1 MPARTKAQPRRFQL
15 YLVRLAGFLTLV
27 LMVMVTCI
35 HTVNMIDQGSFQP
48 SSREGEAT
56 VHSEAYAKS
65 WEDSNHS
72 QHRLEKWA
80 EEELSPPTFQPSST
94 VKEPEIFE
102 TTSPQVP
109 KTTSR
114 KAPHVVPAASTKVT
128 KVKNMGSPDRVHI
141 CFCSDDAD
149 LRPLAVAINSTMQY
163 ASRSEQ
169 LTFHVVTAEEKVATV
184 ERALIEILPPLQ
196 AQLVMHSNATLQA
209 HIKSLISYRK
219 SSGARKGLA
228 SPFNFAPFYLEEFLA
243 SWAGTAVPNRLVYMD
258 SDVVLQA
265 DVTLLAKLD
274 MGGYPVA
281 AVEDCSQHFDLYID
295 FDELSDLGLKR
306 AGLEPA
312 ECVFN
317 RGVFVMDVQ
326 RWKKLQITQEIE
338 RWMARYREAKKD
350 LYKFGLSQPPWL
362 LALHDRYSHL
372 SEKWNC
378 RGLGRETLSLKE
390 LKELKA
396 DLKMDFK
403 ALQKAGLRPAGDQV
417 QPYLAS
423 CSADAKLLHFNG
435 KLKPWQADKWAS
447 RQRAPICLVHG
458 QTLPQLQRKEV
469 SGKTF
474 VRCADLWSYFL
485 SPEAENLLVRAAAA
499 K

>member
-1 MPARTKAQPRRFQL
+1 MARAKAQPRRLQL
-15 YLVRLAGFLTLV
+15 LLIRFAGFLA
-27 LMVMVTCI
+27 LMLMALVTCS
-35 HTVNMIDQGSFQP
+35 HTVGMLDR
-48 SSREGEAT
+48 SSLQLASNIAEPT
-56 VHSEAYAKS
+56 MHSEAAKMPES
-65 WEDSNHS
+65 SANRSYPAKDAGLGLGSGAWM
-72 QHRLEKWA
+72 
-80 EEELSPPTFQPSST
+80 PPTSSPALAAFLPPED
-94 VKEPEIFE
+94 EPE
-102 TTSPQVP
+102 TSLRQ
-109 KTTSR
+109 
-114 KAPHVVPAASTKVT
+114 AASTAVPTAHAEPIKVGDT
-128 KVKNMGSPDRVHI
+128 STVDRVHI

-149 LRPLAVAINSTMQY
+149 LRPLAVAINSTMQH

-169 LTFHVVTAEEKVATV
+169 LLFHVVTAEDKVSAV
-184 ERALIEILPPLQ
+184 ARMLREIMPPLQ

-243 SWAGTAVPNRLVYMD
+243 AKGSEVPSRLVYMD
-258 SDVVLQA
+258 SDVVLQG
-265 DVTLLAKLD
+265 DVALLAKLD
-274 MGGYPVA
+274 MEGHPVA

-295 FDELSDLGLKR
+295 FDELSTLGLKR
-306 AGLEPA
+306 PGLEPA

-317 RGVFVMDVQ
+317 RGVFVMDVR
-326 RWKKLQITQEIE
+326 RWKKLQITREIE

-372 SEKWNC
+372 SETWNC
-378 RGLGRETLSLKE
+378 RGLGRETLSQKE
-390 LKELKA
+390 LRELKA

-403 ALQKAGLRPAGDQV
+403 ALQKAGLRPSGDQV

-435 KLKPWQADKWAS
+435 KLKPWQADTWAS
-447 RQRAPICLVHG
+447 RQRAPICLAHSS
-458 QTLPQLQRKEV
+458 TFRQLQRKEV
-469 SGKTF
+469 AGKTF

-485 SPEAENLLVRAAAA
+485 SPEAETLLLASRAST
-499 K
+499 

>member
-1 MPARTKAQPRRFQL
+1 MARAKAQPRRLQL
-15 YLVRLAGFLTLV
+15 LLIRFAGFLALV
-27 LMVMVTCI
+27 LMALVTCS
-35 HTVNMIDQGSFQP
+35 HTVGMLDR
-48 SSREGEAT
+48 SSLQLASIAEPT
-56 VHSEAYAKS
+56 MHSEAANRSYPAK
-65 WEDSNHS
+65 DAGL
-72 QHRLEKWA
+72 RLGSGAWM
-80 EEELSPPTFQPSST
+80 PP
-94 VKEPEIFE
+94 
-102 TTSPQVP
+102 TTSPALAAFLPAEDGPETSLRQVSTAVP
-109 KTTSR
+109 TAQAEPIKVGDTS
-114 KAPHVVPAASTKVT
+114 TL
-128 KVKNMGSPDRVHI
+128 DRVHI

-149 LRPLAVAINSTMQY
+149 LRPLAVAINSTMQH

-169 LTFHVVTAEEKVATV
+169 LLFHVVTAEDKVSAVARTL
-184 ERALIEILPPLQ
+184 REIMPPLQ

-243 SWAGTAVPNRLVYMD
+243 AKGSEVPSRLVYMD
-258 SDVVLQA
+258 SDVVLQG
-265 DVTLLAKLD
+265 DVALLAKLD
-274 MGGYPVA
+274 MEGHPVA

-295 FDELSDLGLKR
+295 FDELSTLGLKR
-306 AGLEPA
+306 PGLEPA

-317 RGVFVMDVQ
+317 RGVFVMDVR
-326 RWKKLQITQEIE
+326 RWKKLQITREIE

-372 SEKWNC
+372 SETWNC
-378 RGLGRETLSLKE
+378 RGLGRETLSQKE

-403 ALQKAGLRPAGDQV
+403 ALQKAGLRPSGDQV

-447 RQRAPICLVHG
+447 RQRAPICLAHG
-458 QTLPQLQRKEV
+458 STFRQLQRKEV
-469 SGKTF
+469 AGKTF

-485 SPEAENLLVRAAAA
+485 SPEAETLLLASRAST
-499 K
+499 

>member
-1 MPARTKAQPRRFQL
+1 MARAKAQPRRLQL
-15 YLVRLAGFLTLV
+15 LLIRFAGFLALV
-27 LMVMVTCI
+27 LMVLVTCSR
-35 HTVNMIDQGSFQP
+35 TVGMLDRSSLQLP
-48 SSREGEAT
+48 SNIAEPTMR
-56 VHSEAYAKS
+56 SEAAKLPES
-65 WEDSNHS
+65 SANQSHS
-72 QHRLEKWA
+72 AKDAGLGLGSGAWMPPLTSSPFSA
-80 EEELSPPTFQPSST
+80 ATFPEEEPDTSLWQVASAAPTASAEPIKVGDTST
-94 VKEPEIFE
+94 F
-102 TTSPQVP
+102 
-109 KTTSR
+109 
-114 KAPHVVPAASTKVT
+114 
-128 KVKNMGSPDRVHI
+128 DRVHI

-149 LRPLAVAINSTMQY
+149 LRPLAVAINSTMHH

-169 LTFHVVTAEEKVATV
+169 LLFHVVTAEDKVSAV
-184 ERALIEILPPLQ
+184 AQKLKEIMPPLQ

-243 SWAGTAVPNRLVYMD
+243 AKGSEMPSRLVYMD
-258 SDVVLQA
+258 SDVVLQG
-265 DVTLLAKLD
+265 DVALLAKLD
-274 MGGYPVA
+274 MEGHPVA

-295 FDELSDLGLKR
+295 FEELSTLGLKR
-306 AGLEPA
+306 PGLEPA

-317 RGVFVMDVQ
+317 RGVFVMDVR
-326 RWKKLQITQEIE
+326 RWKKLQITREIE
-338 RWMARYREAKKD
+338 RWMARYRESKKD

-372 SEKWNC
+372 SETWNC
-378 RGLGRETLSLKE
+378 RGLGRETLSQKE

-403 ALQKAGLRPAGDQV
+403 ALQKAGLRPSGDQV
-417 QPYLAS
+417 RPYLAS

-447 RQRAPICLVHG
+447 GQRAPICLAHG
-458 QTLPQLQRKEV
+458 SALRQLQRKEV
-469 SGKTF
+469 AGKTF

-485 SPEAENLLVRAAAA
+485 SPQAESLLLAGRAST
-499 K
+499 